1 VGNRLSLV
9 PGFTPDRPADGP
21 GPEPTVLP
29 WTDACPEVAAP
40 GSGRAIKV
48 LMITESCG
56 GGAGRHVL
64 DLSEGLFERGCDVH
78 LIHSP
83 GRVDSFFRERSG
95 RLRAIR
101 QASYPM
107 HWGIHP
113 GDFSAVRWVRR
124 YIREHGPFNII
135 HGHGAKGGA
144 LARLASWGLGTP
156 VLHTPHGFTAMDP
169 GLAWRQ
175 RKLYH
180 ALEWALSKLSDRI
193 IAVSPEEQRFCVR
206 SGLGRSRVVLIPN
219 GIASIAFP
227 SRTLARQGLDLAADC
242 VVAGFVGRLV
252 DQKAPDVL
260 IKALAGVAR
269 TAPRC
274 RLIIVGTGP
283 LEGELRTLADRL
295 GVADRILWLGE
306 RDGKMIL
313 PAFDLLAMPSRKE
326 GLPYVVLEA
335 LAAGLPVLGTAS
347 AGVEILVRHGHNGLI
362 VPPDRPD
369 LFAAALAELL
379 SDPLKLE
386 QFGRRSREISTEF
399 TVRRMVDSTHDAYLN
414 CIGMRVM
421 EARPRLC
428 EGVR

>member
-1 VGNRLSLV
+1 
-9 PGFTPDRPADGP
+9 
-21 GPEPTVLP
+21 
-29 WTDACPEVAAP
+29 
-40 GSGRAIKV
+40 
-48 LMITESCG
+48 MITESCG

-227 SRTLARQGLDLAADC
+227 SRTLAREGLDLAADC

-335 LAAGLPVLGTAS
+335 LAAGLPVLATAS

-399 TVRRMVDSTHDAYLN
+399 TVQRMVDSTHDAYLS

>member
-1 VGNRLSLV
+1 
-9 PGFTPDRPADGP
+9 
-21 GPEPTVLP
+21 
-29 WTDACPEVAAP
+29 
-40 GSGRAIKV
+40 
-48 LMITESCG
+48 M
-56 GGAGRHVL
+56 
-64 DLSEGLFERGCDVH
+64 
-78 LIHSP
+78 
-83 GRVDSFFRERSG
+83 
-95 RLRAIR
+95 
-101 QASYPM
+101 
-107 HWGIHP
+107 
-113 GDFSAVRWVRR
+113 
-124 YIREHGPFNII
+124 
-135 HGHGAKGGA
+135 
-144 LARLASWGLGTP
+144 
-156 VLHTPHGFTAMDP
+156 
-169 GLAWRQ
+169 
-175 RKLYH
+175 
-180 ALEWALSKLSDRI
+180 
-193 IAVSPEEQRFCVR
+193 
-206 SGLGRSRVVLIPN
+206 
-219 GIASIAFP
+219 
-227 SRTLARQGLDLAADC
+227 
-242 VVAGFVGRLV
+242 

-313 PAFDLLAMPSRKE
+313 PAFDLLALPSRKE

-428 EGVR
+428 EGVG

>member
-1 VGNRLSLV
+1 MGNRLSLV

-21 GPEPTVLP
+21 GAEPTVLP
-29 WTDACPEVAAP
+29 WTDACPGAAAP

-48 LMITESCG
+48 LVITETCCG
-56 GGAGRHVL
+56 GVGRHVL
-64 DLSEGLFERGCDVH
+64 DLSEGLFERGCNVH

-83 GRVDSFFRERSG
+83 GRVDSFFRERLG
-95 RLRAIR
+95 RLRDPAGLLSHAPGYSSR
-101 QASYPM
+101 RLLRGAV
-107 HWGIHP
+107 GAAIHP
-113 GDFSAVRWVRR
+113 GARPVQHHPWARR
-124 YIREHGPFNII
+124 ER
-135 HGHGAKGGA
+135 GA

-156 VLHTPHGFTAMDP
+156 VVHTPHGFTAMDP

-175 RKLYH
+175 RRLYH

-227 SRTLARQGLDLAADC
+227 SRTQARQGLDLAADC

-313 PAFDLLAMPSRKE
+313 PAFDLLALPSRKE

-335 LAAGLPVLGTAS
+335 LAAGLPVLATAS
-347 AGVEILVRHGHNGLI
+347 AGVEILVRHGHNGLV
-362 VPPDRPD
+362 VPPGRPD

-428 EGVR
+428 EGVG